1 MVGYVDSVD
10 ASIIEGEEGF
20 SLPKEW
26 SEELEDDDKMDVKE
40 ESPYGKEA
48 EEVKAKADAE
58 KAERDKIDKANKEAE
73 VAKNK
78 AEQDAK
84 DADDTDMIT
93 ELTDILKHPLSPDNL
108 ITAKTVERVSPFP
121 LSLFFPF
128 SHPLI
133 PFV

>member
-26 SEELEDDDKMDVKE
+26 TEELEDDDKMGVKE

-48 EEVKAKADAE
+48 EEAKKKADTEKAKDDA
-58 KAERDKIDKANKEAE
+58 KE
-73 VAKNK
+73 K

-93 ELTDILKHPLSPDNL
+93 ELIAILKHPLSPDDL
-108 ITAKTVERVSPFP
+108 VTAKTVECVSPLP
-121 LSLFFPF
+121 SSYPSSLPI
-128 SHPLI
+128 H
-133 PFV
+133 